1 MEAQFERVTG
11 YKLVGFG
18 ACTEWIRA
26 GTYYHWVIAQQ
37 GQLGRCPRLAGIP
50 PPQGPM
56 TPPPYPPVT
65 AVAPPVTV
73 AASTQATIPNP
84 PRGGGGRPQAKS
96 QPRKR
101 DAAAAGVQGA
111 ARDTGG
117 AGDSSAR
124 SGRAASREPR
134 TTRSSSR
141 KRRRSQSRRR
151 DSRPTVLFPLQ
162 EHEGRLQAIRTL
174 YEEAGEHR
182 LASEMTALCGL
193 REGHPEMGAEELQ
206 RLNNQV
212 LLMIAEYHLTSASQG
227 THHVLP
233 VLPEGAAWLMPPLD
247 EYLPGSLDGC
257 RDVRVTDRAQILLVA
272 AWLHRLDL
280 SATYGAE
287 IAASPR
293 VEDYDI
299 GPLLEYFLMPKLSD
313 ITLEEVAARVAQE
326 NCRDMEISLRDLH
339 EERDSLQNEI
349 ELLACA
355 QDNEQRRET
364 KKTLKRRLDTRR
376 KELHSNQERISRLEE
391 LLGLEQ
397 PREPPTAQG
406 RLDVIIEETTET
418 TVMTAEEA
426 ESGAT
431 PPGGPTGDATV
442 PVRETEQDMETEGP
456 GSPVTPNE
464 DDLLTGAGTADVETG
479 IASLHVDSPA
489 KPGGDGDATT

>member
-11 YKLVGFG
+11 YKLVGLG
-18 ACTEWIRA
+18 ACTEWIHA

-56 TPPPYPPVT
+56 TPPPYPPVM
-65 AVAPPVTV
+65 AAAPPVMA
-73 AASTQATIPNP
+73 AASTQATILNP
-84 PRGGGGRPQAKS
+84 PWGGGGRPQAES

-111 ARDTGG
+111 ARDMGG
-117 AGDSSAR
+117 AGDSSGQ

-134 TTRSSSR
+134 TTWSSSR
-141 KRRRSQSRRR
+141 KHRRSQSRRR
-151 DSRPTVLFPLQ
+151 DSRPTVPFPLQ
-162 EHEGRLQAIRTL
+162 EHEGRLQAVRTL

-193 REGHPEMGAEELQ
+193 REGHPEMGAQELQ

-212 LLMIAEYHLTSASQG
+212 LLMIAEYHLMSASQG

-233 VLPEGAAWLMPPLD
+233 VLPEGAARLIPPLD
-247 EYLPGSLDGC
+247 DYLPGSFDGC
-257 RDVRVTDRAQILLVA
+257 RDVRVTDRAQILRVA

-280 SATYGAE
+280 SATYGME

-293 VEDYDI
+293 VEDYNI

-326 NCRDMEISLRDLH
+326 NRRDMEISLRDLH
-339 EERDSLQNEI
+339 EERDLLPNKI
-349 ELLACA
+349 ELLASA
-355 QDNEQRRET
+355 RDNEKRREM

-376 KELHSNQERISRLEE
+376 RELHSNQERISQLEE

-397 PREPPTAQG
+397 PREPFTAQG
-406 RLDVIIEETTET
+406 HLDVIIEETTET

-431 PPGGPTGDATV
+431 PLGGPTGDATA

-456 GSPVTPNE
+456 GSLVTPNE
-464 DDLLTGAGTADVETG
+464 DDLLTGAGPADVETG

-489 KPGGDGDATT
+489 KPGGDSDAAT